1 MNNNPYLA
9 YLKQQINVVE
19 KQRDVVAAQRLP
31 DFTFGYFNQ
40 SLIGNPVNETGKL
53 ATGGYRFQGF
63 NTGIAL
69 SIFNK
74 PMKAK
79 IKAAEVK

>member
-9 YLKQQINVVE
+9 YLKQQDQCSE

-53 ATGGYRFQGF
+53 ATNSSGF
-63 NTGIAL
+63 
-69 SIFNK
+69 
-74 PMKAK
+74 
-79 IKAAEVK
+79 